1 MCPHLTPPTCLQVV
15 SIFIKPQTAHMQTS
29 LVETLA
35 LMVMEDEERAAA
47 GQERMLVSSTSR
59 DRRGVSGPG
68 TELAEVLS
76 KYRAWAGGNKPFQGP
91 ATYFLSHAWCYKLGD
106 LRDMAKSHYE
116 MVTGSEY
123 KYSSVFYW

>member
-1 MCPHLTPPTCLQVV
+1 MV

-76 KYRAWAGGNKPFQGP
+76 KYRACAGGNKPFQGP